1 MQEIG
6 ETKMYQVG
14 FDVGGTNLKVGVV
27 HDNTEIVASR
37 NAAFPKG
44 ETYEKIAALMAE
56 QVIEM
61 AEEMKIPVTDYKSIG
76 IATAGSID
84 ASGTIIINAHNLGF
98 HNVPM
103 VEEMH
108 KHFPEIP
115 VYLANDADTAALA
128 ELHAGAF
135 RGKKTAVLLT
145 LGTGV
150 GGGIILGGKM
160 FKGGQGHG
168 NELGH
173 MIIQQGGPICT
184 CGNKGCIESLC
195 TATWLIQQGRKVIV
209 EHPVST
215 IYEKAEGDMNNV
227 TAKIV
232 IDSAKEGD
240 TIAMDIFNTYVDQL
254 SSAITSVVVML
265 DPEVVA
271 LGGGVSLA
279 GDFLFKPVRELVKQK
294 SFFKI
299 YHEIVPAQ
307 LGNTAGIIG
316 AAMLAKNE
324 EAH

>member
-1 MQEIG
+1 
-6 ETKMYQVG
+6 MYQIG

-27 HDNTEIVASR
+27 SDGMEIVASR
-37 NAAFPKG
+37 NVAFPKG

-56 QVIEM
+56 QVNEL
-61 AEEMKIPVTDYKSIG
+61 AKEMKLPVADFKSIG

-103 VEEMH
+103 IDEMH

-115 VYLANDADTAALA
+115 VYLGNDADTAALA
-128 ELHAGAF
+128 ELHAGVF

-160 FKGGQGHG
+160 FKGGLGHG

-173 MIIQQGGPICT
+173 MIIQHGGPMCT

-195 TATWLIQQGRKVIV
+195 TATWLIQQGRKSIV
-209 EHPVST
+209 EYPISL
-215 IYEKAEGDMNNV
+215 IYEKAEGEMNNV

-240 TIAMDIFNTYVDQL
+240 AIALDIFNTYVDSL
-254 SSAITSVVVML
+254 SAAITSVVALL

-279 GDFLFKPVRELVKQK
+279 GDFLFQPLRELVKKK

-299 YHEIVPAQ
+299 YHEVVPAQ

-316 AAMLAKNE
+316 AALLAKNE
-324 EAH
+324 E

>member
-1 MQEIG
+1 
-6 ETKMYQVG
+6 MYQVG

-27 HDNTEIVASR
+27 HDNLAMVASR
-37 NAAFPKG
+37 NVAFPKG

-56 QVIEM
+56 QVIGLAKEI
-61 AEEMKIPVTDYKSIG
+61 KGSVTEFKSIG

-84 ASGTIIINAHNLGF
+84 STGTIILNAHNLGF

-103 VEEMH
+103 ITEMN

-115 VYLANDADTAALA
+115 VFLANDADAAALG

-135 RGKKTAVLLT
+135 RGKSTAVLLT

-160 FKGGQGHG
+160 FTGGMGRG

-173 MIIQQGGPICT
+173 MIIQHGGDICT
-184 CGNKGCIESLC
+184 CGNRGCIETLC

-209 EHPVST
+209 EHPISM
-215 IYEKAEGDMNNV
+215 IHEMAEGKMERV

-232 IDSAKEGD
+232 MDSAKEGD
-240 TIAMDIFNTYVDQL
+240 TIAKDIFNRYVDQL
-254 SSAITSVVVML
+254 SSAIVSIAVLL
-265 DPEVVA
+265 DPEVIA

-279 GDFLFKPVRELVKQK
+279 GDFLFEPLRERVKER
-294 SFFKI
+294 SFFKVD
-299 YHEIVPAQ
+299 HEIVPAQ

-316 AAMLAKNE
+316 AALLAKNK
-324 EAH
+324 A

>member
-1 MQEIG
+1 
-6 ETKMYQVG
+6 MYQIG

-27 HDNTEIVASR
+27 HESMEIVARR
-37 NAAFPKG
+37 NVAFPKG
-44 ETYEKIAALMAE
+44 ETYEKVAALMAD
-56 QVIEM
+56 QVRGLADEM
-61 AEEMKIPVTDYKSIG
+61 MLPVEKFNSIG

-84 ASGTIIINAHNLGF
+84 ASGTIIVNAHNLGF

-103 VEEMH
+103 VDEMH
-108 KHFPEIP
+108 KYFPAIP
-115 VYLANDADTAALA
+115 VYLANDADAAALA

-160 FKGGQGHG
+160 FKGGLGHG

-173 MIIQQGGPICT
+173 MIIQHGGPICT
-184 CGNKGCIESLC
+184 CGNRGCVESLC
-195 TATWLIQQGRKVIV
+195 TATWLIQQGRKAIV
-209 EHPVST
+209 EYPISL
-215 IYEKAEGDMNNV
+215 IYEKVEGDMNKV

-240 TIAMDIFNTYVDQL
+240 AIALDIFNTYVDTL
-254 SSAITSVVVML
+254 SSAITSVIALL

-299 YHEIVPAQ
+299 YHEVVPAQ

-316 AAMLAKNE
+316 AALLAKNE
-324 EAH
+324 EAR

>member
-1 MQEIG
+1 
-6 ETKMYQVG
+6 MYQIG

-27 HDNTEIVASR
+27 SNDMEIIASR

-44 ETYEKIAALMAE
+44 ETYEKIAELMAE
-56 QVIEM
+56 QVIEL
-61 AEEMKIPVTDYKSIG
+61 AKEIKIPASEFKSIG

-84 ASGTIIINAHNLGF
+84 ASGMTILHAHNLGF
-98 HNVPM
+98 HDVPM

-115 VYLANDADTAALA
+115 VFLANDADTAALA

-135 RGKKTAVLLT
+135 RGKKTAVLFT

-160 FKGGQGHG
+160 FKGGLGHG

-173 MIIQQGGPICT
+173 MVIQQGGPICT

-195 TATWLIQQGRKVIV
+195 TATWLIQQGRRVIV
-209 EHPVST
+209 ENPISL
-215 IYEKAEGDMNNV
+215 IYEKADGEMNNV
-227 TAKIV
+227 TAKVV

-240 TIAMDIFNTYVDQL
+240 PIALDIFHTYVDSL
-254 SSAITSVVVML
+254 SSAITSVVVLL

-279 GDFLFKPVRELVKQK
+279 GEFLFQPVRELVKQK
-294 SFFKI
+294 SFFKVG
-299 YHEIVPAQ
+299 HEVVPAQ

-316 AAMLAKNE
+316 AAMLARNE
-324 EAH
+324 TL

>member
-1 MQEIG
+1 
-6 ETKMYQVG
+6 MYQVG

-27 HDNTEIVASR
+27 SDGMEIVASR
-37 NAAFPKG
+37 NVAFPKG
-44 ETYEKIAALMAE
+44 KNYEAIAALMAV
-56 QVIEM
+56 QVNDLAKEM
-61 AEEMKIPVTDYKSIG
+61 GLAASEFKSIG
-76 IATAGSID
+76 IATAGSIN
-84 ASGTIIINAHNLGF
+84 AEGTIILNAHNLGF
-98 HNVPM
+98 HDVPM
-103 VEEMH
+103 VDEMH
-108 KHFPEIP
+108 KHFPQIP
-115 VYLANDADTAALA
+115 VYLANDADAAALA

-150 GGGIILGGKM
+150 GGGMILGGRM
-160 FKGGQGHG
+160 FKGGMGRG

-209 EHPVST
+209 EHPISL
-215 IYEKAEGDMNNV
+215 IHEKAEGNMDRV

-232 IDSAKEGD
+232 MDSAKEGD
-240 TIAMDIFNTYVDQL
+240 TIAKDIFNTYVDSL
-254 SSAITSVVVML
+254 SSAIVSLVVLM

-279 GDFLFKPVRELVKQK
+279 GDFLFDPVRELVKQK
-294 SFFKI
+294 SFFKT

-307 LGNTAGIIG
+307 LGNTAGMIG
-316 AAMLAKNE
+316 AAMLARNE
-324 EAH
+324 EPNR

>member
-1 MQEIG
+1 
-6 ETKMYQVG
+6 MYQIG

-27 HDNTEIVASR
+27 SDSLELVASR

-44 ETYEKIAALMAE
+44 ETYENIAALMSDLVRDLAKEVGIPPAE
-56 QVIEM
+56 F
-61 AEEMKIPVTDYKSIG
+61 KSIG

-84 ASGTIIINAHNLGF
+84 ASGTVILNAHNLGF

-103 VEEMH
+103 VAEIH

-115 VYLANDADTAALA
+115 VYLANDADAAALA

-160 FKGGQGHG
+160 FKGGMGRG

-173 MIIQQGGPICT
+173 MIIQHGGPICT

-209 EHPVST
+209 EYPVSL
-215 IYEKAEGDMNNV
+215 IYEKAEGNMNNV

-232 IDSAKEGD
+232 IDSAREGD
-240 TIAMDIFNTYVDQL
+240 PIAKDIFAAYVDYL
-254 SSAITSVVVML
+254 SSAITSLVVLL
-265 DPEVVA
+265 DPEVIA

-279 GDFLFKPVRELVKQK
+279 GDFLFEPVRELVKNK
-294 SFFKI
+294 SFFKTD
-299 YHEIVPAQ
+299 HEVVPAQ

-316 AAMLAKNE
+316 AAMLARNE
-324 EAH
+324 E

>member
-1 MQEIG
+1 
-6 ETKMYQVG
+6 MYQIG
-14 FDVGGTNLKVGVV
+14 FDVGGTNLKVGAVD
-27 HDNTEIVASR
+27 DNMQIAASR
-37 NAAFPKG
+37 NVAFPKG
-44 ETYEKIAALMAE
+44 ETYETITALMAE
-56 QVIEM
+56 QVREL
-61 AEEMKIPVTDYKSIG
+61 AKELKIPVTDFKSIG

-84 ASGTIIINAHNLGF
+84 ASRTVIINAHNLGF

-103 VEEMH
+103 VDEMH

-115 VYLANDADTAALA
+115 VFLANDADTAALA

-150 GGGIILGGKM
+150 GGGIILGGRM
-160 FKGGQGHG
+160 FKGGLGHG

-173 MIIQQGGPICT
+173 MIVQQGGPICT
-184 CGNKGCIESLC
+184 CGNRGCIESLC
-195 TATWLIQQGRKVIV
+195 TATWLIQQGRKAIV
-209 EHPVST
+209 ENPISL
-215 IYEKAEGDMNNV
+215 IYEKAEGDMDKV

-240 TIAMDIFNTYVDQL
+240 AIARDIFNTYVDSL
-254 SSAITSVVVML
+254 SSAITSVVVLL

-279 GDFLFKPVRELVKQK
+279 GDFLFEPVRELVRQK

-316 AAMLAKNE
+316 AAMLARNE
-324 EAH
+324 EA

>member
-1 MQEIG
+1 
-6 ETKMYQVG
+6 MYQIG

-27 HDNTEIVASR
+27 SDNKEIVASR

-44 ETYEKIAALMAE
+44 ETYQQVAALMAE
-56 QVIEM
+56 QVSEL
-61 AEEMKIPVTDYKSIG
+61 AKEMKLPVTDFKSIG

-84 ASGTIIINAHNLGF
+84 ASGSMILHAHNLGF
-98 HNVPM
+98 HHVPM

-115 VYLANDADTAALA
+115 VYLANDADAAALA

-160 FKGGQGHG
+160 FKGGMGRG

-173 MIIQQGGPICT
+173 MIIQKGGPICT

-209 EHPVST
+209 ENPISL
-215 IYEKAEGDMNNV
+215 IYEKAAGDMNQV

-232 IDSAKEGD
+232 MDAAKEGD
-240 TIAMDIFNTYVDQL
+240 LIALDIFHTFVDSL
-254 SSAITSVVVML
+254 SSAITSVVVLL

-279 GDFLFKPVRELVKQK
+279 GEFLFQPVRELVKQK
-294 SFFKI
+294 SFFKAN
-299 YHEIVPAQ
+299 HEIAPAQ
-307 LGNTAGIIG
+307 LGNSAGIIG
-316 AAMLAKNE
+316 AAMLARNE
-324 EAH
+324 AL

>member
-1 MQEIG
+1 
-6 ETKMYQVG
+6 MYQIG
-14 FDVGGTNLKVGVV
+14 FDIGGTNLKVGVV
-27 HDNTEIVASR
+27 NDNMELVASR
-37 NAAFPKG
+37 NVAFPKG
-44 ETYEKIAALMAE
+44 ETYEVIAAFMAE
-56 QVIEM
+56 QVIDLAKEI
-61 AEEMKIPVTDYKSIG
+61 KIPAAEFKTIG
-76 IATAGSID
+76 VATAGSID
-84 ASGTIIINAHNLGF
+84 ASGTIIIHAHNLGF
-98 HNVPM
+98 HGVPM
-103 VEEMH
+103 VDEMH
-108 KHFPEIP
+108 KHFPKIP
-115 VYLANDADTAALA
+115 VFLANDADAAALG

-160 FKGGQGHG
+160 FKGGMGHG

-173 MIIQQGGPICT
+173 MIIQHGGPICT

-195 TATWLIQQGRKVIV
+195 TATWLIQQGRKAIV
-209 EHPVST
+209 EHPISL

-232 IDSAKEGD
+232 IDSAREGD
-240 TIAMDIFNTYVDQL
+240 PIAKDIFHTFIDSL
-254 SSAITSVVVML
+254 SSAITSVVVLL
-265 DPEVVA
+265 DPEVIA

-279 GDFLFKPVRELVKQK
+279 GDFLFQPVRELVKQK

-316 AAMLAKNE
+316 AALLAKNE
-324 EAH
+324 AIAW

>member
-1 MQEIG
+1 
-6 ETKMYQVG
+6 MYQIG

-27 HDNTEIVASR
+27 SDHMEIVASR
-37 NAAFPKG
+37 NVAFPKG
-44 ETYEKIAALMAE
+44 QDYEQIAALMAE
-56 QVIEM
+56 QVYGL
-61 AEEMKIPVTDYKSIG
+61 AEECRVSATEFKSIG
-76 IATAGSID
+76 IATAGSISAD
-84 ASGTIIINAHNLGF
+84 RLMILHAHNLGF
-98 HNVPM
+98 HHVPM

-108 KHFPEIP
+108 KHFADMP
-115 VYLANDADTAALA
+115 VFLANDADAAALA

-135 RGKKTAVLLT
+135 RGKKTAALLT

-150 GGGIILGGKM
+150 GGGIILGGRM
-160 FKGGQGHG
+160 FTGGMGRG

-195 TATWLIQQGRKVIV
+195 TATWLIQKGRKVIV
-209 EHPVST
+209 ENPIGL
-215 IYEKAEGDMNNV
+215 IYEKAAGEMNNV

-240 TIAMDIFNTYVDQL
+240 PIALDIFHTFVDSL
-254 SSAITSVVVML
+254 SSAITSVVVLL

-279 GDFLFKPVRELVKQK
+279 GEFLFQPVREMVKQK
-294 SFFKI
+294 SFFKAD
-299 YHEIVPAQ
+299 HEIVAAQ

-316 AAMLAKNE
+316 AAMLARNE
-324 EAH
+324 VL

>member
-1 MQEIG
+1 
-6 ETKMYQVG
+6 MYQIG

-27 HDNTEIVASR
+27 SDAMEIVANR
-37 NAAFPKG
+37 NVAFPKG
-44 ETYEKIAALMAE
+44 ETYEQIAVLMAE
-56 QVIEM
+56 QVRELAKEIKIP
-61 AEEMKIPVTDYKSIG
+61 AEEFKSIG

-84 ASGTIIINAHNLGF
+84 SSGTVIIHAHNLGF

-103 VEEMH
+103 IDEMH
-108 KHFPEIP
+108 KHFPGMPI
-115 VYLANDADTAALA
+115 YLANDADAAALA

-135 RGKKTAVLLT
+135 RGKKTAILLT

-160 FKGGQGHG
+160 FKGGLGHG

-184 CGNKGCIESLC
+184 CGNKGCIETLC

-209 EHPVST
+209 EYPVSL
-215 IYEKAEGDMNNV
+215 IYEKAQGNMDNV

-240 TIAMDIFNTYVDQL
+240 TIARDIFNTYVDSL
-254 SSAITSVVVML
+254 SSAITSVVALL

-279 GDFLFKPVRELVKQK
+279 GEFLFEPVRELVKQK

-299 YHEIVPAQ
+299 YHEVVPAQ
-307 LGNTAGIIG
+307 LGNAAGMIG
-316 AAMLAKNE
+316 AALLAKNE
-324 EAH
+324 EIL

>member
-1 MQEIG
+1 
-6 ETKMYQVG
+6 MYQIG

-27 HDNTEIVASR
+27 SDEMEIIANR
-37 NAAFPKG
+37 NVAFPKG
-44 ETYEKIAALMAE
+44 ETYEKIAERMAE
-56 QVIEM
+56 QIMEL
-61 AEEMKIPVTDYKSIG
+61 AKEIKIPASEFKSIG

-84 ASGTIIINAHNLGF
+84 ASGTMILHAHNLGF
-98 HNVPM
+98 HDVPM

-115 VYLANDADTAALA
+115 VFLANDADTAALA

-135 RGKKTAVLLT
+135 RGKKTAVLFT

-160 FKGGQGHG
+160 FKGGLGHG

-195 TATWLIQQGRKVIV
+195 TATWLIQQGRRVIV
-209 EHPVST
+209 ENPISL
-215 IYEKAEGDMNNV
+215 IFEMAEGEMNNV

-240 TIAMDIFNTYVDQL
+240 PIALDIFHTFVDSL
-254 SSAITSVVVML
+254 SSAITSVVVLL
-265 DPEVVA
+265 DPEVIA

-279 GDFLFKPVRELVKQK
+279 GEFLFQPVREMVKQK
-294 SFFKI
+294 SFFKFD
-299 YHEIVPAQ
+299 HGVVPAQ
-307 LGNTAGIIG
+307 LGNHAGIIG
-316 AAMLAKNE
+316 AAMLARNE
-324 EAH
+324 TL